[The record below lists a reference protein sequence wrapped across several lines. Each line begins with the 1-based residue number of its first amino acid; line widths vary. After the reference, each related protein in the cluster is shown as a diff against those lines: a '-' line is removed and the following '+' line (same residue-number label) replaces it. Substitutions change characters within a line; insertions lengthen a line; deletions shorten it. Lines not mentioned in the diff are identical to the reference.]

1 MKKTYPPD
9 RILAKKYN
17 VALDIDLC
25 LPSIAK
31 YSLKYK
37 LPEPKVTTKTIF
49 SVFGQIFYCLA
60 SQNKLTNGIIK
71 HEENPTYK
79 RGVNAKK
86 YS

>member
-49 SVFGQIFYCLA
+49 QYLVRFFIVWHLKI
-60 SQNKLTNGIIK
+60 N
-71 HEENPTYK
+71 
-79 RGVNAKK
+79 
-86 YS
+86 